1 MRALHEHTSPDQL
14 GPAGAQMIAT
24 NETPHYPRRE
34 DDVPAV
40 IPNSYD
46 AVVARRAI
54 RADPAP
60 DLQRLHAAV

>member
-1 MRALHEHTSPDQL
+1 
-14 GPAGAQMIAT
+14 MIAT

-60 DLQRLHAAV
+60 D